1 MLRHY
6 TLSSFSR
13 SWKFLP
19 LSLFIKI
26 LKYFSFTGRIREG
39 EIPLRAGR
47 ATSTNGEGSTL
58 YQSTSARKRGL
69 PNGCRTTKGKV
80 WKAAGMTLVVY
91 VLVFML
97 YQAGNQTSPLITFT
111 LWPQCFSQK
120 INFFLFLPMDVLL
133 VCPDFMVPESVLLSF
148 FALTGD
154 FSFNSVVSATSLASR
169 NRQGKSG
176 NWDSATRR
184 ENEYAPSPSGQCS
197 KGQGKSSKWDGNLAW

>member
-19 LSLFIKI
+19 LSLSIKI

-47 ATSTNGEGSTL
+47 AASTNGEGSTL

-80 WKAAGMTLVVY
+80 WKAAGMTLLFY
-91 VLVFML
+91 VLVFL
-97 YQAGNQTSPLITFT
+97 LSQAGNQTSPLITFT

-120 INFFLFLPMDVLL
+120 INFFWPILTHG
-133 VCPDFMVPESVLLSF
+133 C
-148 FALTGD
+148 FAC
-154 FSFNSVVSATSLASR
+154 VSRFYGPWIS
-169 NRQGKSG
+169 
-176 NWDSATRR
+176 SAFIF
-184 ENEYAPSPSGQCS
+184 CS
-197 KGQGKSSKWDGNLAW
+197 DWGF

>member
-47 ATSTNGEGSTL
+47 AASTNGEGSTL

-120 INFFLFLPMDVLL
+120 INFFLPILTHGCLL
-133 VCPDFMVPESVLLSF
+133 VCPDFMVPESVLL
-148 FALTGD
+148 
-154 FSFNSVVSATSLASR
+154 
-169 NRQGKSG
+169 
-176 NWDSATRR
+176 
-184 ENEYAPSPSGQCS
+184 
-197 KGQGKSSKWDGNLAW
+197 